1 MVGMLLDHGADV
13 NAVDNDGDTALHI
26 TLMKEHV
33 LQRNMGLMPG
43 LDSLFGARKSNASFV
58 AVSRCLLSYGADVLK
73 ANDSGKTPLDKCRGS
88 EVEPLVRKIAACGG

>member
-33 LQRNMGLMPG
+33 LQRNMGL
-43 LDSLFGARKSNASFV
+43 RVNKSTKFN
-58 AVSRCLLSYGADVLK
+58 LSIFFYLSAWENK
-73 ANDSGKTPLDKCRGS
+73 
-88 EVEPLVRKIAACGG
+88 

>member
-33 LQRNMGLMPG
+33 PQRNMGLMVN
-43 LDSLFGARKSNASFV
+43 KSTKFN
-58 AVSRCLLSYGADVLK
+58 LSIFFYLSAWENK
-73 ANDSGKTPLDKCRGS
+73 
-88 EVEPLVRKIAACGG
+88 